1 MKLQLK
7 KRKIKKLIS
16 DDKSFD
22 NALTPNVAGGKEVDK
37 TYTTARL
44 ERLSSTDGASTITQ
58 L

>member
-22 NALTPNVAGGKEVDK
+22 NALTPNVVGGIKQ
-37 TYTTARL
+37 
-44 ERLSSTDGASTITQ
+44 LSGTNTITQ
-58 L
+58 LSGTDTVTQF